1 MIQHTIRAPGALSP
15 HTCGHAPHLV
25 ESRGHSSTDPRLFGK
40 PARSYH
46 VECSRCGVS
55 TAPVLSVRTATHL
68 WANGHALVPVSRLPA
83 LRLDAERALA
93 SAA

>member
-1 MIQHTIRAPGALSP
+1 MIQHTLPAPAALAP

-46 VECSRCGVS
+46 VECSRCGVA
-55 TAPVLSVRTATHL
+55 TAPVLSARTATRL
-68 WANGHALVPVSRLPA
+68 WTSSAALVPVSRLPA
-83 LRLDAERALA
+83 LRLEAERALA